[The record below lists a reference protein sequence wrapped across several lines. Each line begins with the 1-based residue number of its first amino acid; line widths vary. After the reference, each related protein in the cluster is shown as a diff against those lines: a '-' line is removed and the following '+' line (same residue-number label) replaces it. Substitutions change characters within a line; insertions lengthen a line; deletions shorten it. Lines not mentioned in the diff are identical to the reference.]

1 MSVASDTGWRRPE
14 APVHRPALLHV
25 LLLLTTFAGGARG
38 EPGKVVTLFEYYP
51 ARQAAFGAEV
61 PEWGWINLM
70 LPPRNLSSLCQY
82 PPIALQVNN
91 TKKDLPQ
98 NRVNV
103 NLGILVRPGNCSA
116 EDQARNAARL
126 RYEGGVD
133 LLRYLVIEG
142 DPNDGNLLGVL
153 FPESNVTNEFSTL
166 VVLSTTYRAG
176 EYLRDDIKAYEQDS
190 DKPIKS
196 PYLYDEASV
205 DWDMVGNI
213 DPYRLLVPDPALHPI
228 NCVAVPA
235 GGIPVVG
242 GGRAL
247 PSPAERGGSHHRHP
261 IRPVRL
267 DAAVRQCVGTARFLC
282 RDDSL
287 PHPTRL
293 LAHLRPAPH
302 WLSSGMIP
310 GGRPSEPPTDVLSVR
325 SIIANGDTG
334 NVRHGLRAFAVFL
347 IHSFALAVLRR
358 RRNLQPYPRSS
369 SSLATTQMRMRTK
382 STLRRRKLPP
392 NNQPRVGWLRSS
404 QLPPRWATLSL
415 RRHWPLH
422 S

>member
-213 DPYRLLVPDPALHPI
+213 DPYRFSTAPASSDNFYWFRILLFTLLIVSPCLRAAYLWW
-228 NCVAVPA
+228 A
-235 GGIPVVG
+235 G
-242 GGRAL
+242 GGRFRLRRNEEGRITGIQYVRYVWTL
-247 PSPAERGGSHHRHP
+247 PSGNALVLLVFFVETT
-261 IRPVRL
+261 L
-267 DAAVRQCVGTARFLC
+267 FLTP
-282 RDDSL
+282 L
-287 PHPTRL
+287 
-293 LAHLRPAPH
+293 
-302 WLSSGMIP
+302 
-310 GGRPSEPPTDVLSVR
+310 V
-325 SIIANGDTG
+325 
-334 NVRHGLRAFAVFL
+334 
-347 IHSFALAVLRR
+347 
-358 RRNLQPYPRSS
+358 
-369 SSLATTQMRMRTK
+369 
-382 STLRRRKLPP
+382 
-392 NNQPRVGWLRSS
+392 
-404 QLPPRWATLSL
+404 SL
-415 RRHWPLH
+415 RTSGPRRTG
-422 S
+422 SAAA

>member
-1 MSVASDTGWRRPE
+1 MSIIRGTGRRRLE
-14 APVHRPALLHV
+14 GPVRLAV
-25 LLLLTTFAGGARG
+25 LLLLAMTAQVARG

-70 LPPRNLSSLCQY
+70 LPPRNQTSLCEY

-133 LLRYLVIEG
+133 LLRYLIIEG
-142 DPNDGNLLGVL
+142 DPNDGNMLGVL

-176 EYLRDDIKAYEQDS
+176 EYLRDDIKSYEQDP
-190 DKPIKS
+190 DRPFHS

-213 DPYRLLVPDPALHPI
+213 DPYVFSNPPANSDNFYWFRILLFTLLIVSPCLR
-228 NCVAVPA
+228 AVYLWWA
-235 GGIPVVG
+235 G
-242 GGRAL
+242 GGRF
-247 PSPAERGGSHHRHP
+247 R
-261 IRPVRL
+261 
-267 DAAVRQCVGTARFLC
+267 
-282 RDDSL
+282 
-287 PHPTRL
+287 
-293 LAHLRPAPH
+293 
-302 WLSSGMIP
+302 
-310 GGRPSEPPTDVLSVR
+310 
-325 SIIANGDTG
+325 
-334 NVRHGLRAFAVFL
+334 
-347 IHSFALAVLRR
+347 LRR
-358 RRNLQPYPRSS
+358 NEAGRITGIQYVRY
-369 SSLATTQMRMRTK
+369 
-382 STLRRRKLPP
+382 
-392 NNQPRVGWLRSS
+392 V
-404 QLPPRWATLSL
+404 
-415 RRHWPLH
+415 
-422 S
+422 